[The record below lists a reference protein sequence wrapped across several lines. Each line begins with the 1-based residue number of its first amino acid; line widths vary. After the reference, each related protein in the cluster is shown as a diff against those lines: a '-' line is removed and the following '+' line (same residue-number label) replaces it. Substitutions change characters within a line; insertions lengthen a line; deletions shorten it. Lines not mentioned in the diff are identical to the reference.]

1 MKRIILLDPS
11 VGTTNAGDG
20 ILMRCAR
27 QELESLFPT
36 DSFFITLPTHV
47 NAFHWYDRIR
57 PVPVLID
64 EIRKA
69 DHIFVCGTNLLT
81 GSLLHRSSQWS
92 LNRQTAD
99 LLRGSVL
106 MGVGGEVCGAS
117 ARGFAVRYTKKIY
130 RTVLSDRYVHSVRT
144 ASTKQSIDALGGMQA
159 LNTGCFSQWML
170 TPEFCAQIHTDKA
183 DTVVFTL
190 TDYAQDPRR
199 DRKLIEI
206 LRRNYRNVVFYP
218 QGLYDTAYLLRICD
232 AQGIHILPSTVE
244 AYASFLRQ
252 NPVLDYV
259 GTRFHG
265 GIFAMR
271 HKARCILLSVD
282 SRMNDMKQSV
292 SGNILARD
300 AVEEQLED
308 KLRQPVRTAV
318 DLDFDA
324 IRQWK
329 EQFK

>member
-1 MKRIILLDPS
+1 
-11 VGTTNAGDG
+11 
-20 ILMRCAR
+20 
-27 QELESLFPT
+27 
-36 DSFFITLPTHV
+36 
-47 NAFHWYDRIR
+47 
-57 PVPVLID
+57 
-64 EIRKA
+64 
-69 DHIFVCGTNLLT
+69 
-81 GSLLHRSSQWS
+81 
-92 LNRQTAD
+92 
-99 LLRGSVL
+99 
-106 MGVGGEVCGAS
+106 
-117 ARGFAVRYTKKIY
+117 
-130 RTVLSDRYVHSVRT
+130 
-144 ASTKQSIDALGGMQA
+144 
-159 LNTGCFSQWML
+159 ML
-170 TPEFCAQIHTDKA
+170 TPDFCAQIHTDKA

-218 QGLYDTAYLLRICD
+218 QGLYDTAYLYRICD
-232 AQGIHILPSTVE
+232 AQGIQILPSTVE

-252 NPVLDYV
+252 DPVLDYI

-318 DLDFDA
+318 NLDFDA

-329 EQFK
+329 EQFQ